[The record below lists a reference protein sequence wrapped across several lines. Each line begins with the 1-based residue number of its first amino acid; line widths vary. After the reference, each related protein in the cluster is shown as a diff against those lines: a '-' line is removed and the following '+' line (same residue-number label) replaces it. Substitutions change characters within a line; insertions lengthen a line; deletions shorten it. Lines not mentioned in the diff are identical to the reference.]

1 MTMLPRLVGATT
13 ADVVVPATVP
23 LAAESPFRRL
33 FAAVR
38 ATARRA
44 RRFRP
49 RCLLLGHE
57 DSFGRRPDRLTL
69 RCATCGRETVGWPI
83 GPGPADGVVTRQ
95 PAPARRPPALEP
107 ATRAGVWTPRR
118 WARRGE
124 AREQQRQRLVA
135 AAARAAEQRS
145 KESDAHRPSDQ
156 RAVTRPPIGEAPADR
171 WMDVARRVRA
181 GLGG

>member
-23 LAAESPFRRL
+23 PAVENPNGGL
-33 FAAVR
+33 FAALR

-44 RRFRP
+44 LRFRP

-57 DSFGRRPDRLTL
+57 DSLGRKPDRLTL

-83 GPGPADGVVTRQ
+83 GPGALDVVATRQ
-95 PAPARRPPALEP
+95 PSPGRKSPALET
-107 ATRAGVWTPRR
+107 ATRAGSWTPRR
-118 WARRGE
+118 WDRRGE

-135 AAARAAEQRS
+135 TASRAAEHRS
-145 KESDAHRPSDQ
+145 KESHAHQSGGQ
-156 RAVTRPPIGEAPADR
+156 GAVTRPLAGAAHSDR
-171 WMDVARRVRA
+171 WIEVARRVRA

>member
-1 MTMLPRLVGATT
+1 MTMLPRLVGATA
-13 ADVVVPATVP
+13 ADVVLPVTVP
-23 LAAESPFRRL
+23 LAESPFRRL

-83 GPGPADGVVTRQ
+83 GPGAPDGVVARQ
-95 PAPARRPPALEP
+95 PSPGRRAPALEP
-107 ATRAGVWTPRR
+107 ATRAGSWTPRR
-118 WARRGE
+118 WDRRGE
-124 AREQQRQRLVA
+124 AHEQQRQRLA
-135 AAARAAEQRS
+135 AAASRAAEHRS
-145 KESDAHRPSDQ
+145 NESKAHQPGEPRAVARPPAGAAPSD
-156 RAVTRPPIGEAPADR
+156 R
-171 WMDVARRVRA
+171 WIEVARRVRA
-181 GLGG
+181 GLGR